1 MLKEDEKIN
10 DLEKK
15 MNDITFINIKKRNR
29 KAKKIKKK

>member
-29 KAKKIKKK
+29 KGNKIKKK